1 MDVISK
7 KHTRP
12 AMKKEVISIIIVDDH
27 PMFRTGIRMYI
38 ESVCDDIC
46 VAGEAESGEELLRMP
61 ELAAADVILLDI
73 ELDGGMNGVEVARR
87 LKRERPEMKIL
98 VISAMTT
105 NEVVDAT
112 VSTGVNGFISK
123 RRGGDEKIAEAIRAV
138 YSGYEYFGA
147 DISEIIFNIYIN
159 AKKTAQVT
167 SEFTAQ
173 ERQIIELC
181 GQGLSARK
189 IARQLSI
196 THRTVEHH
204 KQNIFEKLDIH
215 STQELIRYAVKN
227 GIIKI
232 EK

>member
-1 MDVISK
+1 MI
-7 KHTRP
+7 R
-12 AMKKEVISIIIVDDH
+12 IIIVDDH
-27 PMFRTGIRMYI
+27 PMYRMGIRMYI
-38 ESVCDDIC
+38 ESKCDDIC
-46 VAGEAESGEELLRMP
+46 VVGEAESGEELLRLP
-61 ELAAADVILLDI
+61 ELATADLVLLDI
-73 ELDGGMNGVEVARR
+73 ELAGGMNGVEAARR
-87 LKRERPEMKIL
+87 LKRAYPEMKIL

-105 NEVVDAT
+105 NEVVDAMIE
-112 VSTGVNGFISK
+112 SGINGFISK
-123 RRGGDEKIAEAIRAV
+123 RRGGDEKMVEAIRTV

-189 IARQLSI
+189 IAKKLFI

-215 STQELIRYAVKN
+215 STQELIRYAVNN

-232 EK
+232 EQ